1 MAFHQHH
8 MTTHCQLTALCLP
21 LPIRSLPGVGPM
33 SPSLPV
39 CSRLAMGL
47 GWKAEEGDTDSCIP
61 AILLP
66 SYGSKSNVTVR

>member
-1 MAFHQHH
+1 
-8 MTTHCQLTALCLP
+8 
-21 LPIRSLPGVGPM
+21 M
-33 SPSLPV
+33 SPALPV